1 MFKILL
7 GMLIIISS
15 VVYTGDL
22 AELKNINSLFVDDT
36 KNIVKKCVLA
46 NDNYQPYFNVNLL
59 SKNVDKY
66 IEDNYS
72 KFQKLEYNIEFLN
85 NDLPDEVKISIFF
98 KINLLTKFQKSVS
111 YKVIT
116 NGRFVNE

>member
-22 AELKNINSLFVDDT
+22 AELKNINSLFVDET

-46 NDNYQPYFNVNLL
+46 TDNYQPYFNVNLL

-111 YKVIT
+111 YRVTT

>member
-36 KNIVKKCVLA
+36 KNIVKQISRHGTKVIGIALDDSSCTCFDTLKA
-46 NDNYQPYFNVNLL
+46 IYPNLL
-59 SKNVDKY
+59 
-66 IEDNYS
+66 
-72 KFQKLEYNIEFLN
+72 QCA
-85 NDLPDEVKISIFF
+85 DLKE
-98 KINLLTKFQKSVS
+98 LTKKLLGIISDV
-111 YKVIT
+111 V
-116 NGRFVNE
+116 

>member
-22 AELKNINSLFVDDT
+22 AELKNINSLFVDET

-46 NDNYQPYFNVNLL
+46 TDNYQP
-59 SKNVDKY
+59 
-66 IEDNYS
+66 
-72 KFQKLEYNIEFLN
+72 
-85 NDLPDEVKISIFF
+85 
-98 KINLLTKFQKSVS
+98 
-111 YKVIT
+111 
-116 NGRFVNE
+116 

>member
-46 NDNYQPYFNVNLL
+46 TDNYQPYFNVNLL
-59 SKNVDKY
+59 SKNVD
-66 IEDNYS
+66 NYS
-72 KFQKLEYNIEFLN
+72 KFQKLEYNIEFLK

-111 YKVIT
+111 YKVTT
-116 NGRFVNE
+116 NRRFVNE